1 MGYWQVG
8 VDGKMYLAHRLA
20 WIFLHGSI
28 PEGFDIDHINRVRTD
43 NRECNLR
50 LATRSQNIRN
60 VSKTRSSVSGLLGAR
75 FDKRRKKKPWYA
87 SIRVEGK
94 TKSLGRY
101 KTAQEAHEAYMLAA
115 KGLYGDFM

>member
-1 MGYWQVG
+1 
-8 VDGKMYLAHRLA
+8 
-20 WIFLHGSI
+20 
-28 PEGFDIDHINRVRTD
+28 
-43 NRECNLR
+43 
-50 LATRSQNIRN
+50 
-60 VSKTRSSVSGLLGAR
+60 LGAR